1 MDDTYMTRLI
11 DSMETFMPMVRMMR
25 PAKSWHEVAAAVTR
39 ATGTTWT
46 INRLRQVFAAS
57 WRKD

>member
-25 PAKSWHEVAAAVTR
+25 PAKR
-39 ATGTTWT
+39 GTKW
-46 INRLRQVFAAS
+46 RLR
-57 WRKD
+57 